1 MGNGQTNQSEV
12 VNEMNSMVA
21 NVMVNIAL
29 FCNTQNT
36 SSQTISI
43 DCQPQVSDPN
53 SVYEANVACRK
64 CMSDVVQSQLAY
76 YNTQRAAWTNRPASV
91 EKPIDSDY
99 QNVINEFVICT
110 TQHCKACNIQDVSQ
124 LNTIKTTLGCN
135 AFNNVQNSV
144 AQKLV
149 SQIDQSLTNNQD
161 MLSPLATM
169 LGASTYSD
177 LVYNIASRMSAV
189 MTENVISNISQTIS
203 AEQNMVFSQDASVA
217 IQGLTQQTALTAVQ
231 NYLQKTNIMNSVFS
245 DAQWKTL
252 QDLVNEQNT
261 IGTLGNLV
269 TKAVGYLSKMLT
281 NVCGKVTIF
290 VLILVAV
297 VFVGVVLYISTKL
310 IQKEL
315 KKQHDKDA
323 ALKAQADTVSAFETF

>member
-21 NVMVNIAL
+21 SVMVNIAL

-36 SSQTISI
+36 SSQTIDI
-43 DCQPQVSDPN
+43 ECKPQVSDPS
-53 SVYEANVACRK
+53 SVYEANGACRK
-64 CMSDVVQSQLAY
+64 CMEDVVSSQLAY
-76 YNTQRAAWTNRPASV
+76 YNTQRAAWTNRPATV
-91 EKPIDSDY
+91 EKPIDSDF

-110 TQHCKACNIQDVSQ
+110 TQQCKACNIQNVSQ

-149 SQIDQSLTNNQD
+149 AQIDQSLTNNQD

-203 AEQNMVFSQDASVA
+203 SQQNMTFNQDSSVS
-217 IQGLTQQTALTAVQ
+217 IQGLTQQTAETAVQ
-231 NYLQKTNIMNSVFS
+231 NYLQKTNIMNSVFT

-252 QDLVNEQNT
+252 QDLVNEQNSIGELGAT
-261 IGTLGNLV
+261 I
-269 TKAVGYLSKMLT
+269 TKAVGYLSKLLT
-281 NVCGKVTIF
+281 NVVGKATLGVI
-290 VLILVAV
+290 VLLAV
-297 VFVGVVLYISTKL
+297 VFLGVVLYISTKL

-315 KKQHDKDA
+315 KKQHDKDT
-323 ALKAQADTVSAFETF
+323 ALKAQAETLSAFESF